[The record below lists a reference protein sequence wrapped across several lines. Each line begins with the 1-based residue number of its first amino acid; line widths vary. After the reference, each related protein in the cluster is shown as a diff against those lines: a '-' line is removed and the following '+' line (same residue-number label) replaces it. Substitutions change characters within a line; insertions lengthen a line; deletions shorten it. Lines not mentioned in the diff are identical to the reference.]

1 MVKFGIVNVGL
12 AATGEATA
20 SLGQRAEAAGFESA
34 WTVEHVV
41 VPAGYE
47 SRYPYHPSGKMP
59 GHVEVGIPDPLVWL
73 TWVAASTT
81 TLNVA
86 TGILILPQRNPVVLA
101 KEVATLDSLSGGR
114 AILGV
119 GVGWL
124 KEEMDAIGGPP
135 FEDRA
140 AVTEEHIA
148 ALRELWREA
157 EPTFRGRWSS
167 FERAQLYPKPARP
180 GGVPIVI
187 GGHSRAAARR
197 AGRIGD
203 GFYPTAATVEE
214 LDELFTV
221 ARTAAVDAGRDPGDL
236 ELTCATPPNLDDAR
250 RRQDL
255 GVDRLLIAAL
265 GRTADDQARQIETFA
280 AEVIA
285 RV

>member
-1 MVKFGIVNVGL
+1 MRFGIVHVGL
-12 AATGEATA
+12 SGTGASAAA
-20 SLGQRAEAAGFESA
+20 LGQRAEAAGFESV

-59 GHVEVGIPDPLVWL
+59 GHVEAGIPDPLVWL

-81 TLNVA
+81 TIKVG
-86 TGILILPQRNPVVLA
+86 TGILILPQRSPVVLA
-101 KEVATLDSLSGGR
+101 KEVATLDALSGGR

-124 KEEMDAIGGPP
+124 KEEMDAVGGPP
-135 FEDRA
+135 FADRA

-157 EPTFRGRWSS
+157 EPTFSGRWSS
-167 FERAQLYPKPARP
+167 FERAQLYPKPAQP

-187 GGHSRAAARR
+187 GGHSPAAARR

-203 GFYPTAATVEE
+203 GFYPTGGTVEE
-214 LDELFTV
+214 LAELFRI
-221 ARTAAVDAGRDPGDL
+221 ARGAAVDAGRDPSGI
-236 ELTCATPPNLDDAR
+236 ELTCSTPMTRDDVL
-250 RRQDL
+250 RRQEL
-255 GVDRLLIAAL
+255 GVDRVLIPAL
-265 GRTADDQARQIETFA
+265 GRDADEQARQIETFA
-280 AEVIA
+280 DEVIA

>member
-1 MVKFGIVNVGL
+1 MKFGIVNVGL
-12 AATGEATA
+12 ASTAEATA
-20 SLGQRAEAAGFESA
+20 TLGRRAEAAGFESV

-41 VPAGYE
+41 VPVGYE

-59 GHVEVGIPDPLVWL
+59 GHVEAGIPDPLVWL

-81 TLNVA
+81 TIKVA
-86 TGILILPQRNPVVLA
+86 TGILILPQRSPVVLA

-124 KEEMDAIGGPP
+124 KEEMDAVGGPP
-135 FEDRA
+135 FADRA
-140 AVTEEHIA
+140 AVTEEHVA
-148 ALRELWREA
+148 ALRELWRSP
-157 EPTFRGRWSS
+157 EPTFSGRWSS
-167 FERAQLYPKPARP
+167 FDRAQLYPKPAQP

-187 GGHSRAAARR
+187 GGHSNAAARR

-203 GFYPTAATVEE
+203 GFYPTGGTV
-214 LDELFTV
+214 DELAELFRV
-221 ARTAAVDAGRDPGDL
+221 ARAAAIDAGRSPADV
-236 ELTCATPPNLDDAR
+236 ELTCSTPMTLDDVL

-255 GVDRLLIAAL
+255 GVDRVLIPAL
-265 GRTADDQARQIETFA
+265 GRDADDMVRRLETFA
-280 AEVIA
+280 ADIIE